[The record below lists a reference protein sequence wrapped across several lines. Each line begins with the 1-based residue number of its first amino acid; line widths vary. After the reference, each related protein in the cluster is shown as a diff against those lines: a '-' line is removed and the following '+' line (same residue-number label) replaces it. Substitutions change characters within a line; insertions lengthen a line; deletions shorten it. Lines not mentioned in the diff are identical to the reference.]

1 MRVRLTMTEYNADWA
16 LSSRNFHPRSEPGYL
31 TLEDTIKFFGTLG
44 IDGLELFHPYWESSV
59 SSDLQ
64 HLADDAGLSIFSYI
78 FFVDLALPIPE
89 RTQAVDHVFA
99 ILDRTA
105 ELGASLAMIV
115 PGLFKDQYSLD
126 DQRMWMIEGLQ
137 SCASRAATLGLMLAS
152 ENIDDPSARPLMGRG
167 RDCHDICAEVDSTS
181 YRLIYDAG
189 AALHLGDDPLHTL
202 HDMAPYMCH
211 VHVKN
216 SRRMMP
222 GENKARYLEAENGK
236 RFVSTTLDAG
246 EVDLV
251 PIVAELS
258 RIKYD
263 GHMLIEYQGQ
273 DDPRMALERNVRY
286 LHGLLDGV
294 DSV

>member
-31 TLEDTIKFFGTLG
+31 TLEDTINFFGRLG
-44 IDGLELFHPYWESSV
+44 IDGLELFHPYWESTA

-115 PGLFKDQYSLD
+115 PGLFKDKYSLG
-126 DQRMWMIEGLQ
+126 DQRMWMIEGLRT
-137 SCASRAATLGLMLAS
+137 CASRAATLGLMLAS
-152 ENIDDPSARPLMGRG
+152 ENIDDASARPLMGRG

-189 AALHLGDDPLHTL
+189 AALHLGDDPIHTL

-222 GENKARYLEAENGK
+222 DENKARYLEAENGQ

-246 EVDLV
+246 EVDIV

-258 RIKYD
+258 RLKYD